1 MSENEFRKEFED
13 SIKANSPF
21 NKIMIGKFKED
32 YETSNCLQYGNYT
45 GGDFGYTPCL
55 KSEYIYFKKGDVIK
69 AHSYSFRNGAD
80 NTIDIRF
87 DNKAQIQVPMSKID
101 IIGSENVSKDEWF
114 KINNNVKKRDKPSII
129 NQQQTPRRGQGVT
142 MKLTCNDGTGGYGD
156 YSKVDE
162 PCKNNGGVKSLEPY
176 TPKQPIYYI
185 TITAIVL
192 VIGYF
197 AYKKFKK

>member
-1 MSENEFRKEFED
+1 MTENEFRKEFED

-69 AHSYSFRNGAD
+69 AHSYSFRNGTD

-114 KINNNVKKRDKPSII
+114 KINNNVKKRDKPSVKPTTEDK
-129 NQQQTPRRGQGVT
+129 QQNLSIENNTLTTEDKFYEMLGIKKTPSGSIGIQSRPLGRLLVT
-142 MKLTCNDGTGGYGD
+142 
-156 YSKVDE
+156 V
-162 PCKNNGGVKSLEPY
+162 
-176 TPKQPIYYI
+176 
-185 TITAIVL
+185 VL
-192 VIGYF
+192 VAGYF